1 MNKTDKDQNHFVL
14 IGLAVVLVFLIVC
27 PIAAIFAKAVIMD
40 GRLDLY
46 HAWNI
51 LRNTENVTMIGNS
64 FLLGVLVVVLSTVI
78 AAPLAYLF
86 SRTKFAKCKV
96 YDIIFMI
103 PFMTSPYI
111 ASMGW
116 ILFMQ
121 KKGLLQQLLPAAEG
135 CEKIFFSLGGLVLV
149 MSLHVFPFML
159 TMLKNAMRNIPS
171 SLEETGAVFGAG
183 FGARVRRIFL
193 PLLSG
198 NYAIGVP
205 YFSVISTSLINL
217 RGYGLAPGNFTW
229 GHYIELFA
237 ENTKGISALK
247 NSVFLAVTSAAIC
260 AVLGTLLALSVH
272 RSKSRLRRVVEM
284 IGLLPEMLP
293 GIVLV
298 IGIMLFWNQIYQ
310 VIPLYNT
317 LGIMVLAYVVLFLPY
332 TVQYVTSSLT
342 QVSDSLTAAGRVFG
356 GSPLYIL
363 LHITLPLIK
372 PGIVT
377 GFMMTFI
384 IAFRELVTASLIAP
398 PNTLVVST
406 YIMRE
411 FEQGSVSVGMAMAVL
426 DCAYGTWTPE
436 KGDDREEAALTV
448 RELLDKTPLVFL
460 PVPQY
465 GRGLDLLCLLH
476 RLLPGQTYY
485 GDKHFC
491 RQVEIA
497 AHEEKWYRCAS
508 IKPLRQVQPDADEK
522 EGIIFLSDPQLRG
535 ETGRRAMELL
545 ELGAAGMMTG
555 TVDKGSLSER
565 LIDSGAMRMCRYPV
579 HLNDAMCRKLI
590 RQNRF
595 QKVIRYHSPEYAY
608 GRRIEV

>member
-27 PIAAIFAKAVIMD
+27 PIAAIFAKAVIVD

-86 SRTKFAKCKV
+86 SRTKFAKYKV
-96 YDIIFMI
+96 FDIIFMI
-103 PFMTSPYI
+103 PFMTPPYI

-171 SLEETGAVFGAG
+171 SLEEAGAVFGAG

-198 NYAIGVP
+198 NYAIGALLVFVKTLSEYGTPATLGKRIGFEVFTTEIHRHATVAPIDFGGSATLSSVLVGICLVMWMLQSYITTKKSYHLVSGRGNRMAEQRLGGVATAAAWLYVVLILVIAIGVP

-229 GHYIELFA
+229 GHYVELFT

-260 AVLGTLLALSVH
+260 AVLGTILALSVH

-426 DCAYGTWTPE
+426 CVLFTTS
-436 KGDDREEAALTV
+436 AL
-448 RELLDKTPLVFL
+448 LVL
-460 PVPQY
+460 NRAVE
-465 GRGLDLLCLLH
+465 R
-476 RLLPGQTYY
+476 
-485 GDKHFC
+485 KAK
-491 RQVEIA
+491 RQ
-497 AHEEKWYRCAS
+497 
-508 IKPLRQVQPDADEK
+508 
-522 EGIIFLSDPQLRG
+522 
-535 ETGRRAMELL
+535 
-545 ELGAAGMMTG
+545 
-555 TVDKGSLSER
+555 
-565 LIDSGAMRMCRYPV
+565 
-579 HLNDAMCRKLI
+579 
-590 RQNRF
+590 
-595 QKVIRYHSPEYAY
+595 
-608 GRRIEV
+608 